1 MISFEPIIPA
11 NIEKFKIFQALYDA
25 VRDTA
30 SEGNRFIAEYPEP
43 QILNKTHYIRTGK
56 LKQSWS
62 SLTRANANRIEGLVG
77 SNSYIAP
84 YNRDVQG
91 PESERDPMFP
101 QRGGW
106 RGVPEL
112 KAMMNIELTKRIE
125 WNLKRVLK

>member
-1 MISFEPIIPA
+1 MIRFEPVIPA

-43 QILNKTHYIRTGK
+43 QILNKTHYKRTGT
-56 LKQSWS
+56 LKKSWS

-77 SNSYIAP
+77 SNSNMAP

-101 QRGGW
+101 NIGGW